1 MMLMVTLINAD
12 TTPTIIPILKLL
24 DEATE
29 FETGVGVAVGGVSKA
44 SVKVV
49 ISAAL
54 SVLETVV
61 VVVKTVLI
69 NNGRSGKGG

>member
-1 MMLMVTLINAD
+1 MMMMVTPINAD
-12 TTPTIIPILKLL
+12 ITPTIIPILKLL
-24 DEATE
+24 DEAAE

-54 SVLETVV
+54 SVLERV